1 MTDIPPLKIH
11 LVENPRKAFRFT
23 FTKTAILVPAAPV
36 DEASVKIL
44 EARQKRDEAE
54 AQKRAEAEAEA
65 ARTLAE
71 AQKLT
76 EAEPQTLPEP
86 LPMSAE
92 EKSQQWNIYFIAQN
106 ALKERMKL
114 EQATKEAL
122 AIAEE
127 KTLIDKLHELE
138 RIARRTPVA
147 HVAHVAHHT
156 PVAQVPEVKPARTRN
171 YNQLI

>member
-1 MTDIPPLKIH
+1 
-11 LVENPRKAFRFT
+11 LVGDPNSANLFRFT
-23 FTKTAILVPAAPV
+23 FTKTDIHAPTAPV
-36 DEASVKIL
+36 DEASVKIV
-44 EARQKRDEAE
+44 EAHQQRALAE
-54 AQKRAEAEAEA
+54 AQKRALAEAHEA
-65 ARTLAE
+65 SVALAE

-76 EAEPQTLPEP
+76 EAEPQKLPEP
-86 LPMSAE
+86 VPLTDE
-92 EKSQQWNIYFIAQN
+92 EESQHWKALFIAEN

-127 KTLIDKLHELE
+127 KKLIDKLLELE

-147 HVAHVAHHT
+147 HVAHVARHT
-156 PVAQVPEVKPARTRN
+156 PVAQVPQVKPARTRN